1 MRGKREGLTGGL
13 TSHGDGPES
22 GGRRNLPAFPPGI
35 MSASLNRRGLLE
47 PDGGFMGL
55 VNREERAAG
64 CN

>member
-1 MRGKREGLTGGL
+1 MLMDRSLGGEGTF
-13 TSHGDGPES
+13 
-22 GGRRNLPAFPPGI
+22 LPSLLAI

-55 VNREERAAG
+55 MNREERAAG